1 MRSITIG
8 AALSATFLGAVAAAA
23 VASEKPVYLKKA
35 PGADTV
41 ETNCAVCHTLDYI
54 PMNSPFLNAAGWDA
68 EVAKMVSV
76 FGAPISPDDQRI
88 ISDYLKTNY
97 GR

>member
-8 AALSATFLGAVAAAA
+8 VALSATFLGAVAAAA

-41 ETNCAVCHTLDYI
+41 EANCAVCHTLDYI
-54 PMNSPFLNAAGWDA
+54 PMNSTFLNAAGWDA
-68 EVAKMVSV
+68 EVAKMISA